1 MPFGPGGA
9 TISNSTALIHPGWE
23 LLQDEET
30 LQGSLPGATDDSD
43 ESPTATG
50 ANSRA
55 TPPQSICSQPASFA
69 ILA

>member
-1 MPFGPGGA
+1 M
-9 TISNSTALIHPGWE
+9 IHPGWE